1 MRLLVLSL
9 FIFSCEMRFL
19 SVTLF
24 FFSVFQKVLH
34 PQNFLRLA
42 TLARKGVKI
51 KNKSIE
57 PRSSAL
63 YFYFLSL
70 PLSFLFD
77 GRFSFYFLFFFFFLY
92 DLDGGMWHV
101 WGIFDFSFKKLALVG
116 ANFLKRKV
124 FWFFD
129 AYGIKKFFFK
139 DLFRRFLSC
148 SKTALLSRDYP
159 GWCIFYHP
167 PTFLLFISS

>member
-1 MRLLVLSL
+1 MLLLAALLFIFSCEMRLLVLSL

-77 GRFSFYFLFFFFFLY
+77 GRFLYFLFFFFFLY

-139 DLFRRFLSC
+139 D
-148 SKTALLSRDYP
+148 
-159 GWCIFYHP
+159 
-167 PTFLLFISS
+167 